1 MTMPAATSGIA
12 GPTELRDEGLE
23 AVLVSSSFSSC
34 RDDRERKEPNKLEGR
49 VPLFIDTSLSRPCF
63 EFDLDMPASIGLEAG
78 DSGWPIELGRRF
90 LRVAGALSGGSSLMG
105 VKGANGGRK
114 IVKLFRRRLSGIS
127 GYQCSWLEG
136 RWGIQQKLHV
146 VSTVVIDHDK
156 RKGREY
162 SE

>member
-1 MTMPAATSGIA
+1 
-12 GPTELRDEGLE
+12 
-23 AVLVSSSFSSC
+23 
-34 RDDRERKEPNKLEGR
+34 
-49 VPLFIDTSLSRPCF
+49 
-63 EFDLDMPASIGLEAG
+63 MPASIGLEAG